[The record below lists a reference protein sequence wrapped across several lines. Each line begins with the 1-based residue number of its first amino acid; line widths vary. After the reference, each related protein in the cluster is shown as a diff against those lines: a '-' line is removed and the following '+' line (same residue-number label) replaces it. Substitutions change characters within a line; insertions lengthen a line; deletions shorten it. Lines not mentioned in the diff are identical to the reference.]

1 MVDRT
6 DPAIVQLLNLSNSA
20 FGRPAGPGRTDNELT
35 RGEVRRFISQD
46 TFNTNRNDVIDP
58 AEIAAGTVLQQMTTI
73 DLATVTGL
81 TPEEMTRLRKA
92 QELLRSVVTERLVP
106 PNPIRGTPNEFA
118 PLIIDPYE
126 ISEDSANRWS
136 RMRVGSAG
144 GGGRPPTQ
152 INITAILNRIRAG
165 AGNVSALVADL
176 WSSEDYIDGVRTKV
190 FRMEELVAVFKYIQ
204 ELRATNPGA
213 ADAFQQSF
221 FREMGLYLNRADS
234 GLDPQFV
241 LDSFLHLIQS
251 TNFDAGIG
259 GEDMKNFLKG
269 VVKGIL
275 DNATFFAGKTGIV
288 GNYDGTRDGGIFG
301 SLAVQRNPDGS
312 IVFLEHDP
320 SDPTKR
326 TTYQIV
332 EGPVAAGGASLTDN
346 QLFNQLN
353 EIKVVLNDP
362 ANLRNLLAAVPD
374 QNSYDVAKAALD
386 AYADLPSISA
396 VMNNPI
402 ALNTLKGHLQ
412 TLLNLANGR
421 NENLANRIRTLIGQL
436 ESYIRTI
443 PTPPPA
449 R

>member
-1 MVDRT
+1 MPDRT
-6 DPAIVQLLNLSNSA
+6 DPVVAQLLNLVASGYGRPIP
-20 FGRPAGPGRTDNELT
+20 GRPADSELT
-35 RGEVRRFISQD
+35 RGEVRRFVSQD

-81 TPEEMTRLRKA
+81 SADEMARLRRA

-106 PNPIRGTPNEFA
+106 PNPIRGTANEFA

-136 RMRVGSAG
+136 NMRRGFVGGPGVA
-144 GGGRPPTQ
+144 PTQ
-152 INITAILNRIRAG
+152 INIAAALNRVRAN

-176 WSSEDYIDGVRTKV
+176 WSNEDYIDGVRTKTM
-190 FRMEELVAVFKYIQ
+190 RMEELVAVFRYIQ
-204 ELRATNPGA
+204 ELRRTNPGA

-221 FREMGLYLNRADS
+221 FREMGLYLNRPDS

-241 LDSFLHLIQS
+241 LDSFLFLIQS

-275 DNATFFAGKTGIV
+275 DNATFFVGRTGIV

-301 SLAVQRNPDGS
+301 SLAVSRDAAGNLTF
-312 IVFLEHDP
+312 IEHDP
-320 SDPTKR
+320 SDPSKK
-326 TTYQIV
+326 TTYQIT
-332 EGPVAAGGASLTDN
+332 EGATGGEGTRLTDN

-353 EIKVVLNDP
+353 EIKGVLNVP
-362 ANLRNLLAAVPD
+362 ANLRDSLTEAAD
-374 QNSYDVAKAALD
+374 QTSYDTAKAALD
-386 AYADLPSISA
+386 AFADLPSIA
-396 VMNNPI
+396 AIMNNPL

-421 NENLANRIRTLIGQL
+421 NVDLAGRIRTLIGQL
-436 ESYIRTI
+436 ESHIRTL
-443 PTPPPA
+443 PPPV
-449 R
+449 